1 MITPRASVLSQMH
14 LADALKPEVEAWS
27 MQGYPGVTQT
37 TYHLLHYWF
46 DRDEEA
52 TEKFFDCQK
61 RAIETIIY
69 CHEILQ
75 VKSLRE
81 LFEKIAPDALF
92 SSKAV
97 VDEVQDAPFAKYCLK
112 MATGTGKTW
121 VLLALMVWQYFNA
134 IKNEKPS
141 KAAGETKDWYS
152 PRFLVVAP
160 GHEVLNRLLDAF
172 KGKRNPS
179 TGLRDPQ
186 TSDIN
191 KPIFMPLEW
200 RPKFHIEFYE
210 PSEISSNTTPPEG
223 PFAFITNWQQFKLSN
238 DQDSLWEKLTGEEVG
253 EQTRGEFLAEF
264 LSEFPDLTVMNDEAH
279 HVHLK
284 ARTDEELVW
293 RKFISL
299 LYQRL
304 CERHKKER
312 GLFIQIDYSATPFF
326 GTGTQKN
333 FFPHI
338 VYDYDLSQSMRDMLV
353 KQLFLEE
360 RQAIAGERLEVLDFR
375 AKREKPEEGKR
386 RGEIISLSAGQKT
399 LLEIGRKKLE
409 QLTNEYKEKGIEKKP
424 VMMILCE
431 ETEVANLVYNHFLTL
446 VEDSGIPYNQKRVM
460 VIHTDLSDQDL
471 EEARRKLDRID
482 DYDDPLSVVISVLM
496 LREGFD
502 RKNIC
507 IIVVLRATEADLLLE
522 QIVGR
527 GLRLMFPK
535 EEYLQFWQTKVEAIE
550 EIKRNKTPS
559 ASYDFLFIVEHP
571 RFRNFYE
578 RLREEGFI
586 IGEGDT
592 SKAKATGDIIP
603 VDAIPSRIN
612 QFDIAFPVQ
621 VFEQGKFPD
630 ITQIDVSTIPPY
642 SSLVT
647 DFESLRTALG
657 KLLIQETHV
666 ETGKKTKSWKLENK
680 YFNYE
685 YFLSR
690 AARVVAEEGKTTILS
705 GHMAEIAEIIDK
717 YVSNR
722 LFGKPIDFSDPKNY
736 HVLNYSLIFDYVV
749 ERIRTK
755 ILRMMGDVQYERT
768 GVWRRLS
775 DVSRLMLRS
784 TYTVETW
791 KCIYPKQAYSSF
803 GGGFERDFMTN
814 IIEPSVDVL
823 AFAKLDR
830 RHTLK
835 IPYRDEHGILRE
847 YEVDFIIKTKD
858 AIYLVETK
866 GDRDLEKATV
876 AIKARAAKRWC
887 ETASGV
893 KPPDNIGQPDKWE
906 YLLISEGLFNQSRH
920 LSFEA
925 FIPLC
930 RSLRDQII
938 RNYENGIK

>member
-1 MITPRASVLSQMH
+1 MPKAPIISQMH

-52 TEKFFDCQK
+52 AEKLFECQK
-61 RAIETIIY
+61 RAIEIIIY

-75 VKSLRE
+75 VRSLRE
-81 LFEKIAPDALF
+81 LFEKVAPEVLF

-97 VDEVQDAPFAKYCLK
+97 LDEVQGSPFSKYCLK

-121 VLLALMVWQYFNA
+121 VLLALTVWQYFNA
-134 IKNEKPS
+134 LNKEKPS
-141 KAAGETKDWYS
+141 KAPGETKDWYS
-152 PRFLVVAP
+152 YRFLVVAP

-172 KGKRNPS
+172 KGRRDPKS
-179 TGLRDPQ
+179 GLRDPQ
-186 TSDIN
+186 RSDLN
-191 KPIFMPLEW
+191 KSIFMPLEW

-210 PSEISSNTTPPEG
+210 PTDIGSNTTPPEG
-223 PFAFITNWQQFKLSN
+223 PFAFITNWQQFKLSGN
-238 DQDSLWEKLTGEEVG
+238 EDSLWEKLTGEEVG
-253 EQTRGEFLAEF
+253 EQTRGDFLAEF
-264 LSEFPDLTVMNDEAH
+264 LSEFPDITVMNDEAH

-284 ARTDEELVW
+284 VGSDEELVW

-312 GLFIQIDYSATPFF
+312 GSFIQIDYSATPFF
-326 GTGTQKN
+326 GTGTQKK

-360 RQAIAGERLEVLDFR
+360 RQVIAGERLEALDFR
-375 AKREKPEEGKR
+375 AKREKPEEGKK
-386 RGEIISLSAGQKT
+386 RGEIIGLSAGQKT

-409 QLTNEYKEKGIEKKP
+409 QLSLEYEQKGIDKKP

-431 ETEVANLVYNHFLTL
+431 ETEVADLVCKHFLSIAD
-446 VEDSGIPYNQKRVM
+446 DSGVPYDTKRVM
-460 VIHTDLSDQDL
+460 MIHTGLSEHDL
-471 EEARRKLDRID
+471 EEARRRLDMID
-482 DYDDPLSVVISVLM
+482 DPNDPLDIVISVLM

-507 IIVVLRATEADLLLE
+507 AIVVLRATDADLLLE

-527 GLRLMFPK
+527 GLRLMFAQG
-535 EEYLQFWQTKVEAIE
+535 EYPQIWQTKIEAIE
-550 EIKRNKTPS
+550 EIKRNKPPS

-578 RLREEGFI
+578 RLRQEGFI

-592 SKAKATGDIIP
+592 SKTKATADVIP
-603 VDAIPSRIN
+603 VDAIPSRID

-630 ITQIDVSTIPPY
+630 IMKIDVSKIPPY
-642 SSLVT
+642 SYLIA
-647 DFESLRTALG
+647 DFESLRESLG

-666 ETGKKTKSWKLENK
+666 DTGKKTKSWKLENK

-690 AARVVAEEGKTTILS
+690 AAKAVAEEGKTTILS
-705 GHMAEIAEIIDK
+705 GHLAEIAEVIDK

-722 LFGKPIDFSDPKNY
+722 LFGKPIDFSDSKNY
-736 HVLNYSLIFDYVV
+736 QVLNFSLIFDHVV
-749 ERIRTK
+749 DNIRNRILK
-755 ILRMMGDVQYERT
+755 MMGDIQYERT
-768 GVWRRLS
+768 GNWRRLS

-784 TYTVETW
+784 TYALDTW
-791 KCIYPKQAYSSF
+791 KCIYPKQAYSSV
-803 GGGFERDFMTN
+803 GGGFERDFMTE
-814 IIEPSVDVL
+814 IIEPSADIMS
-823 AFAKLDR
+823 FAKLDK
-830 RHTLK
+830 RHALK

-847 YEVDFIIKTKD
+847 YEVDFLIKTK
-858 AIYLVETK
+858 ATIYLVETK
-866 GDRDLEKATV
+866 GDRDMEKATV
-876 AIKARAAKRWC
+876 AVKARAARRWC

-893 KPPDNIGQPDKWE
+893 KPPIEQPEKWE
-906 YLLISEGLFNQSRH
+906 YLLISEGLFKQNRH
-920 LSFEA
+920 LSFGP

-930 RSLRDQII
+930 RGLRDRVIKS
-938 RNYENGIK
+938 YENSMKS